1 VLPDNFTNK
10 VYMVSKNDTGVA
22 HYNFTAHQPILVIIG
37 EMLLRD
43 HAIESLFVTA
53 PLLSNITRAV
63 ATFEAPRRPPR
74 LFSQLLPQ

>member
-1 VLPDNFTNK
+1 
-10 VYMVSKNDTGVA
+10 MVSKNDTGVA

-63 ATFEAPRRPPR
+63 ATFEAAEAAASVVFTT
-74 LFSQLLPQ
+74 LASVKTKKKQ